1 MPLITA
7 LLIAATLATPRTDVT
22 SEEGRKATLL
32 DYVQSRSDLS
42 SADKQAWD
50 AALRRVFGGKAIKD
64 GTDEGV
70 TVAKSVVAASI
81 FFGIEPVKA
90 ARAAYDAYHDTYR
103 WVPPPIAINYQLMKL
118 QGRAP
123 KAQPRELAYNFPRYF
138 DPEIAPEIVFWWE
151 EMLGRNAIA
160 KADVARVTSSLEKT
174 RELMRP
180 FLLERLWQGAELE
193 ARDQASA
200 VREELATLAREL
212 ARGYA
217 NVGRARQGS
226 YYDRYAALAKE
237 LGQKARPRP
246 EAQRP
251 KPQPAPAPKE
261 TPPPKQT
268 DAPKKTPLEQPVPQR
283 EKAPPPIA
291 GDELVRIE
299 PGFAGALRKATSA
312 WIGTPY
318 LFGGTDRRGIDCSA
332 FSRAIY
338 DETTAIDLP
347 RNSRAQFSL
356 GAGVDKARLAP
367 GDLVFFDTFDRGT
380 VTHVGVYVGGGEFAH
395 ASSSRGVV
403 IDNLASAYY
412 ERAWWGGKR
421 LLEQ

>member
-1 MPLITA
+1 MTPITA
-7 LLIAATLATPRTDVT
+7 LILAAAFSASRTDVT
-22 SEEGRKATLL
+22 SEEGRKLTLL
-32 DYVQSRSDLS
+32 DYVQSRSDLPD
-42 SADKQAWD
+42 ADKQVWD
-50 AALRRVFGGKAIKD
+50 TALRQVFGGKAIKD
-64 GTDEGV
+64 GSDEGV

-123 KAQPRELAYNFPRYF
+123 KAQPRELAYNFPRHF

-151 EMLGRNAIA
+151 EMLGRGAIA
-160 KADVARVTSSLEKT
+160 KADIARITASLEKT

-180 FLLERLWQGAELE
+180 LLLERLWQGVELE
-193 ARDQASA
+193 AREQTSA
-200 VREELATLAREL
+200 VREELTTLGREL

-217 NVGRARQGS
+217 NVGRLRQGT
-226 YYDRYAALAKE
+226 YYERYLALATE
-237 LGQKARPRP
+237 LGQKARARP
-246 EAQRP
+246 E
-251 KPQPAPAPKE
+251 PQQPRRVEA
-261 TPPPKQT
+261 PPKQPPR
-268 DAPKKTPLEQPVPQR
+268 DAQHAPKR

-291 GDELVRIE
+291 GDELVVAE
-299 PGFAGALRKATSA
+299 PGFAGSLRKAA
-312 WIGTPY
+312 GGWLGTPY

-380 VTHVGVYVGGGEFAH
+380 VTHVGVYVGSGEFAH

-403 IDNLASAYY
+403 IDTLGSAYY

-421 LLEQ
+421 LLSQ

>member
-1 MPLITA
+1 MPLFTA
-7 LLIAATLATPRTDVT
+7 LLVAAALSAPRTDVT
-22 SEEGRKATLL
+22 SEEGRKLTLL
-32 DYVQSRSDLS
+32 EYVQSRSDLS
-42 SADKQAWD
+42 EADKQAWD
-50 AALRRVFGGKAIKD
+50 AALRQVFGGKAIKD

-151 EMLGRNAIA
+151 EMLARNAIA
-160 KADVARVTSSLEKT
+160 KADVGRVTASLTKT

-180 FLLERLWQGAELE
+180 FLLDRLWQGAELE
-193 ARDQASA
+193 AREQSAA
-200 VREELATLAREL
+200 VRDELTTLGREL
-212 ARGYA
+212 SRGYA
-217 NVGRARQGS
+217 NVGKVRQGS
-226 YYDRYAALAKE
+226 YYERYAALAKE
-237 LGQKARPRP
+237 LAQKARPRP

-251 KPQPAPAPKE
+251 KPAPSPPA
-261 TPPPKQT
+261 PPKQT
-268 DAPKKTPLEQPVPQR
+268 PREVSPAPPR
-283 EKAPPPIA
+283 EKSPPPIA

-299 PGFAGALRKATSA
+299 PGFAGTLRKAA
-312 WIGTPY
+312 GGWLGTPY

-338 DETTAIDLP
+338 DETTTIDLP

-356 GAGVDKARLAP
+356 GEGIDKTRLAP

-380 VTHVGVYVGGGEFAH
+380 VTHVGVYVGSGEFAH

-403 IDNLASAYY
+403 IDNLGSAYY

-421 LLEQ
+421 LLAQ